1 MPQLEDSPYR
11 LNRQAKRVATT
22 HQLWLLNGGVL
33 EAGGIVCLAPAA
45 ARYRGGEAHHCEIT
59 GKEVK
64 KIEHTE
70 SEKQRR

>member
-11 LNRQAKRVATT
+11 LNRQAKRVAAP
-22 HQLWLLNGGVL
+22 HQLWLLNRGVL
-33 EAGGIVCLAPAA
+33 EAEAIVCLARAGA
-45 ARYRGGEAHHCEIT
+45 HCRGGEAHHCELT

-64 KIEHTE
+64 KVEHTE